1 MSDQVV
7 TVTVK
12 GIGDFS
18 DVVSNVGSVQ
28 KALTKLKLPDKL
40 GDNLNKNIT
49 AFYKEYEK
57 YQQKIAGGLKTQG
70 DYNQVEKSLNTMRS
84 LYQAIGA
91 DAQKLLK
98 LDMKD
103 LLKLDTGEFKKISD
117 DITNIMKE
125 IGSFKIDMSP
135 FTKATAEI
143 RNVTK
148 NSKISGDN
156 GLLNQI
162 IGSINTGQIAEA
174 KKQLQELQ
182 NYANRVAPR
191 QTASGDRMPG
201 TLSPE
206 KYQQLTSAIGVM
218 TGAVGQAEA
227 AMNPLI
233 QRQNDL
239 QRELEET
246 KQKAASGIEKEF
258 KGYNEASKDVE
269 RVTDSLKKMHQEEF
283 SFNREA
289 QNIDRQIQSYFGLSQ
304 MIRKV
309 GDIARDAF
317 STVKELDKAMTE
329 TAVVTNFSV
338 GDMWEMLPTYTA
350 QANQLGSTIKDV
362 YDAATLYYQQGLNTN
377 QAMSLA
383 NETLKMA
390 RIAGLDAAD
399 ATNMMTAA
407 LRGFNMEI
415 NQQSAQKINDIYSE
429 LAAITASDTKEIGS
443 AMERTASIANSANME
458 FATTSAFLAQMIETT
473 REAPENLG
481 TAMKTIVARFQEMK
495 QDPTKLIDSE
505 GVAMDANKVDKA
517 LKTIGVNLMNTK
529 GEFRDLDDVFL
540 DIASRWDTLS
550 QGQQRYIATIAAGS
564 RQQSRFIA
572 MMSNYERTMEL
583 VDAANNSAGASQR
596 QFEKTLDSMEAKL
609 NKLKNAWDQ
618 FTMGLMN
625 NQILKTGVDA
635 LTTGFTIV
643 NKFVDAIGKL
653 SPKPFE
659 GITKSVL
666 TLVTTL
672 GMLNFGKKASRGLVM
687 GGVGW
692 WKGET
697 SLAGGFASGWKSSG
711 QTGLFGQK
719 GQANRQGQ
727 TDGAAYARGFQQGA
741 LKINLKANGFLGTI
755 KSAYTQMGKQAIGWD
770 TIQANKMAAS
780 SPIRDMVDK
789 LLPEDAISAEATNQ
803 LQKAIDEAG
812 GNVRL
817 GVSNYKK
824 QTGKGKFFTNKEA
837 EELQTQYDEI
847 QAKIGKGGG
856 LEEGAN
862 KAEQFG
868 ISIANA
874 GQSLQMFGSLLEG
887 TPLAPFGNLLS
898 SVGSL
903 LMGFG
908 STIGW
913 VGTTW
918 AASVEAA
925 GGATLSATAM
935 MKAGITG
942 VTEALMASPIFWIAA
957 AILAVVAA
965 VKVADWAI
973 ETNAEKLEK
982 AEDAAA
988 AASEAYDSAKQET
1001 SELADSIAKIQETD
1015 SAFDN
1020 LVAGTAEFN
1029 EQLVTAN
1036 EQILALIDK
1045 YPMLMEGG
1053 YVSTDKN
1060 GLMHISD
1067 EGFKA
1072 VKEYQKQIQANASAM
1087 NLIQTADLNALENM
1101 QKAEAL
1107 RTKVNGSRRGEMTES
1122 EAREHEKNL
1131 RDADLLEQRAKA
1143 EVDLARSNAIRTALS
1158 GKELRDTEALT
1169 AVYTNLYDEKRK
1181 AAETEVNALGAHDIR
1196 QRYADYHGYTY
1207 DRSTKKI
1214 KDIEGNEID
1223 YDDKAL
1229 KDEVIEQTVLLDFE
1243 ENASSLDDV
1252 LTSVNNKF
1260 KQGLKGDFG
1269 DASKFIS
1276 DVLSS
1281 NIDTNQDLLQE
1292 VINNPKQLQ
1301 ELANSLTEKEIAA
1314 VLGVSESEVSSN
1326 VEQYKKEFESKI
1338 LDNAK
1343 NISAA
1348 NADANGKL
1356 AAMIA
1361 QSQGKTAGETFVNK
1375 TLQSGLIAQVEKL
1388 SSQQRNTLLKVGEI
1402 LQSSVGADSM
1412 STFIKGM
1419 TDIYDTEQEQLI
1431 NTAQD
1436 WADGINWESAID
1448 RLRGY
1453 NEAINMT
1460 TENTEHLGEAGVT
1473 QMNNLGK
1480 AMLQS
1485 TDEANL
1491 LGQAFEEFYNS
1502 SDWQEMS
1509 ENMDKFVDSN
1519 GQLNAAAVMDM
1530 ADECHSLNNLL
1541 DSGAISAGG
1550 VAAALNALGSDGDLV
1565 LSDLNAHVLEL
1576 LSTFGQLDDIIAS
1589 SHRNI
1594 ENFDWGIDTG
1604 EAEDF
1609 VKESAEKWNEL
1620 YKNGEYGNPQLE
1632 AYAKWIMGEEKYT
1645 SLLADKH
1652 GDLEATMAE
1661 VSKSVNLYS
1670 DGFEKAWDK
1679 LAQGSWENVN
1689 FSDDLKDL
1697 GISVSFDKNG
1707 DWNFDPGKATTEQL
1721 QQWLQQ
1727 ALQIGPEMAQAMIE
1741 DWSNY
1746 SPDFR
1751 AERQK
1756 NDFNAGLESYVK
1768 ERTGA
1773 DGGVAITTS
1782 ELQTIA
1788 SATGQTL
1795 DEVRSAIVDTAGIS
1809 ESQLHELENINS
1821 NTGEYIM
1828 DGAELNRQLSTAEGL
1843 KGQNSWLAQYKYNDT
1858 EGTVDI
1864 GSAMAAAVE
1873 RGYTAAQAKQM
1884 AYESYTNAQQQGKDY
1899 YYKDQLLKADEF
1911 KSFDEFAAR
1920 LEEIDQNQQ
1929 WATIGQT
1936 MADAFI
1942 ARLDQHDKE
1951 EEQKDKDPSLNR
1963 TQDNKPEPAS
1973 REKEVSSLSTSERD
1987 KQSADRSREIQQGI
2001 ADKTANFIKGLFTE
2015 SSRGE
2020 EARAQKNGDN
2030 AQRASEKTQ
2039 TAANETSSAATE
2051 TSAAASETSGAATDL
2066 NTAATNLNNAATAL
2080 NNAALKM
2087 TTTSEQPVSSGTSA
2101 STQTSVAPTIQ
2112 TGGEI
2117 VQKVVTEAI
2126 GTEEVQAKIQQVKD
2140 TANEGAN
2147 LTVGAIVDKSVQAA
2161 QTAVQGLQNVAS
2173 KSTNTKVGATV
2184 GGNKEASNLN
2194 ATIGKLQNKTVT
2206 VSVRI
2211 NGESKI
2217 ASLKNEISS
2226 LHDKSVTITTYKR
2239 TIKTGDTD
2247 ATGRN
2252 NVIKHYSLP
2261 TLGSLAKGTRYGRLG
2276 PKGKG
2281 GLTLTGEKGY
2291 EIAWIPSE
2299 SRSMILGAEGP
2310 QMINLPSDAVVYTHE
2325 QSKDILKKKQ
2335 TIDAGSHSKRK
2346 RGGSGG
2352 SGGSGGGSGGSGGGS
2367 GSSGG
2372 RNQTKK
2378 SQPKLTSET
2387 AALSNVIVWWENI
2400 ARRAESIQRKADKN
2414 QKAYEKYL
2422 KDIQA
2427 TLKTTGTTGQGN
2439 AFIKNTNSAI
2449 ARYTDELNRATAELK
2464 NMDQGTKA
2472 QQKSWKTTKNKTDN
2486 ITATRAAFN
2495 AEQGGAVQ
2503 ISYSS
2508 GSGKKKKNVNK
2519 IVSTAGYIK
2528 AQDGTYVIDQSRLN
2542 TVKNKEERKA
2552 LADALNKE
2560 INDRISKR
2568 NKAQDDIKKAQ
2579 EALEKFGE
2587 ELYNTFFAW
2596 ENELTKIW
2604 NLTQKIEDLQARTSR
2619 SDAFDELLEAQ
2630 LDTGFRT
2637 ADSKTFNDDLNNFK
2651 QRLQAQDEIITAR
2664 QEALK
2669 QSQTDLSRE
2678 LNSQDTR
2685 DALAEVQKQ
2694 LNSKNLSK
2702 TERLGYKQAQKELN
2716 KKLDAENKAREYS
2729 TITRRADGTI
2739 GISFDTQKFETDK
2752 LAGNISA
2759 DMAKAIQDWVK
2770 KIEELNKNLNEQ
2782 YKSLFSD
2789 VTQYYKDLDELQK
2802 AWADYEKELIDITE
2816 NYEKERIDKLKELSD
2831 AIKKALDDLLDR
2843 VKKRLDERRRVE
2855 DNAKT
2860 EQDIAKKQQRL
2871 AALRADTSGG
2881 HQVEIA
2887 QLQQEIAD
2895 AQQDYQ
2901 RSLEDQLLDK
2911 LQEQGDEA
2919 ARQRERQIELQ
2930 EAIAETTNNIEQVT
2944 KWMANP
2950 KYYKEEIRTQ
2960 FYANKKYD
2968 EVGPA
2973 GQAEIA
2979 DEFEKFYEGLS
2990 TNQQKQTELKN
3001 SIESLTSA
3009 LDILKQAIEKQNVTL
3024 EQAKDNKISF
3034 REAQQRFSG
3043 TSLEQLKNKGGYTLP
3058 DFQKGNATM
3067 QELHDAGFT
3076 APELKAANYSA
3087 AELKEGGYTAQ
3098 EVHDA
3103 NYSFDEAKKANYS
3116 NAELIK
3122 AYGTSEA
3129 LKAGYSGQTI
3139 QNINKDTLAN
3149 IQKAINANKDNPEV
3163 SQTDLAGVKTNIDV
3177 NGKKTGGIV
3186 EGTVTTGGKYIYANS
3201 GSTLYG
3207 QAIDANTGKLTG
3219 KMSVTTIGGLTTK
3232 HFQGN
3237 KKEATEA
3244 LVYAITHQ
3252 GWGSKINKNF
3262 KALVGAAGIAGKQY
3276 KLGAKGHNWWA
3287 TVGTDGLIYQ
3297 NVGGGVAKW
3306 NPATGKTSLAKYNKA
3321 SFLEIAKRNNGPSR
3335 EYAQVLISK
3344 KAYSKEKLQ
3353 QLGVKQFATGG
3364 LANYTGPAWLDG
3376 TPSKPELVLNATDT
3390 KNFMVLKDVL
3400 ARAMGSTNEINN
3412 SYGGNATYEIN
3423 INVDHLNNDYDV
3435 DRVVERVKKKIVQD
3449 AGYRNVTQVRKFR

>member
-1 MSDQVV
+1 MSDQVL

-49 AFYKEYEK
+49 AFYKEYDK

-70 DYNQVEKSLNTMRS
+70 DYNQVEKSLNTMRN

-103 LLKLDTGEFKKISD
+103 LLNLDTGEFKTISD
-117 DITNIMKE
+117 DIANIMKQ
-125 IGSFKIDMSP
+125 IGNTKIDTTP
-135 FTKATAEI
+135 FTKAINDI
-143 RNVTK
+143 RGVTK
-148 NSKISGDN
+148 NSKISGEN

-162 IGSINTGQIAEA
+162 LGNVKSGQIEKAKEA
-174 KKQLQELQ
+174 LQELK
-182 NYANRVAPR
+182 NYADKVAPR
-191 QTASGDRMPG
+191 QTASGNRMPG
-201 TLSPE
+201 TLSVD
-206 KYQQLTSAIGVM
+206 KYNQLTSAIDIM
-218 TGAVGQAEA
+218 NGAVARAEA
-227 AMNPLI
+227 TMDPLI
-233 QRQNDL
+233 QKQNDL

-246 KQKAASGIEKEF
+246 KQKAVNGIEKEF
-258 KGYNEASKDVE
+258 KGYNEASQDVE

-338 GDMWEMLPTYTA
+338 SDMWEMLPTYTA

-596 QFEKTLDSMEAKL
+596 QFEKTLDSMAAKL
-609 NKLKNAWDQ
+609 NMLKNAWDQ

-625 NQILKTGVDA
+625 NQILKFGVDA
-635 LTTGFTIV
+635 LTEGFTIV
-643 NKFVDAIGKL
+643 NKFIDVLGKIP
-653 SPKPFE
+653 PKPFE
-659 GITKSVL
+659 GITQSVL

-672 GMLNFGKKASRGLVM
+672 SMLNLGKRASRSLVM
-687 GGVGW
+687 GGVSW
-692 WKGET
+692 WQKGKLDKEGNPME
-697 SLAGGFASGWKSSG
+697 GGFFKGVAEGWGGPSQKA
-711 QTGLFGQK
+711 GLTKALATVNTNSIGYKK
-719 GQANRQGQ
+719 GQE
-727 TDGAAYARGFQQGA
+727 F
-741 LKINLKANGFLGTI
+741 ANGLKKGFKSNNPAKEVEANLQSI
-755 KSAYTQMGKQAIGWD
+755 KPNKPKVVMSAADIEAEYHRV
-770 TIQANKMAAS
+770 IQAQLGH
-780 SPIRDMVDK
+780 SPEIAESTKQEVSGYIKQIKKGQMT
-789 LLPEDAISAEATNQ
+789 PEQ
-803 LQKAIDEAG
+803 L
-812 GNVRL
+812 
-817 GVSNYKK
+817 Y
-824 QTGKGKFFTNKEA
+824 
-837 EELQTQYDEI
+837 
-847 QAKIGKGGG
+847 
-856 LEEGAN
+856 N
-862 KAEQFG
+862 KAPMLGIAQESLDPKVKEVTQLSDAFEQLGGKVSFAGSTLIDFG
-868 ISIANA
+868 AGLGGPVGNA
-874 GQSLQMFGSLLEG
+874 LM
-887 TPLAPFGNLLS
+887 T
-898 SVGSL
+898 VGSL
-903 LMGFG
+903 L
-908 STIGW
+908 TT
-913 VGTTW
+913 VGNGLTLFATESVFATT
-918 AASVEAA
+918 A
-925 GGATLSATAM
+925 
-935 MKAGITG
+935 
-942 VTEALMASPIFWIAA
+942 TEALGTASWFSLAGVKALGVGLKAALAPIAPFLAVAA
-957 AILAVVAA
+957 AIIAVGYGIYRVAT
-965 VKVADWAI
+965 ADKRALE
-973 ETNAEKLEK
+973 ET
-982 AEDAAA
+982 EDAAA

-1015 SAFDN
+1015 SAFDS

-1214 KDIEGNEID
+1214 KDVEGNEID

-1301 ELANSLTEKEIAA
+1301 ELTNSLTEKEIAA

-1326 VEQYKKEFESKI
+1326 VEQYKKEFENKI

-1361 QSQGKTAGETFVNK
+1361 QSQGKTAGETYINK

-1419 TDIYDTEQEQLI
+1419 TDIYDTGQEQLI

-1460 TENTEHLGEAGVT
+1460 TENTEHLGEASVT

-1509 ENMDKFVDSN
+1509 ENMDKFVDSS

-1565 LSDLNAHVLEL
+1565 LSDLNARVLEL
-1576 LSTFGQLDDIIAS
+1576 LSTFGQLNDIIAS

-1632 AYAKWIMGEEKYT
+1632 AYAKWIMGEDKYT

-1697 GISVSFDKNG
+1697 GISVSFDENG

-1843 KGQNSWLAQYKYNDT
+1843 KGQNSWLAQYKHNDT

-1864 GSAMAAAVE
+1864 GAAMAAAVE
-1873 RGYTAAQAKQM
+1873 KGYTAAQAKQM

-1929 WATIGQT
+1929 WTTIGQT

-1951 EEQKDKDPSLNR
+1951 EEQKDKNSSLNR
-1963 TQDNKPEPAS
+1963 TQDNKPEPTP
-1973 REKEVSSLSTSERD
+1973 REKGASSLSTSERD
-1987 KQSADRSREIQQGI
+1987 KQSAEKSREIQQDQANKI
-2001 ADKTANFIKGLFTE
+2001 AEGIKGVASWVSDHAKADV
-2015 SSRGE
+2015 SSSE
-2020 EARAQKNGDN
+2020 HINQKNGET

-2039 TAANETSSAATE
+2039 TAANDTSNAANETSIAAGETTNAAT
-2051 TSAAASETSGAATDL
+2051 SL
-2066 NTAATNLNNAATAL
+2066 NTAATNLNSAATAL
-2080 NNAALKM
+2080 NAAAMKM
-2087 TTTSEQPVSSGTSA
+2087 TNSSSGSLG
-2101 STQTSVAPTIQ
+2101 SMGQISQPQQKPSIAPTVQ
-2112 TGGEI
+2112 QGATT

-2126 GTEEVQAKIQQVKD
+2126 GTDEVQAKIQQVKD
-2140 TANEGAN
+2140 TANEGAD
-2147 LTVGAIVDKSVQAA
+2147 LKVGAIVDKSVQAA

-2194 ATIGKLQNKTVT
+2194 ATLGKLQNKTVT
-2206 VSVRI
+2206 VNVRI
-2211 NGESKI
+2211 NGESRI

-2239 TIKTGDTD
+2239 TIKTGDTG
-2247 ATGRN
+2247 ATGKN

-2310 QMINLPSDAVVYTHE
+2310 QMINLPSDAVIYTHE
-2325 QSKDILKKKQ
+2325 QSEDILKKKQ

-2346 RGGSGG
+2346 RGGG
-2352 SGGSGGGSGGSGGGS
+2352 SSGGS
-2367 GSSGG
+2367 GSSKSS
-2372 RNQTKK
+2372 KK
-2378 SQPKLTSET
+2378 SSKKSKSSKKGDSSAPNNWSIEEVVRFDIDRKLETLASKIKKATDDIDKKLGKIGLKASGIAKDTQAQVKNLQAVKTYNDNLAASYQKDLNKLAGGPYNTKISYSTGSGKKSKSKEETVNLASYIYRDGNGDYQIDRNAIAKAGSVAKQEAIFKAAESALNPLVSGLQKAKDAAADAQKQMDELGKKVSET
-2387 AALSNVIVWWENI
+2387 FYQWENEITEVYNLTQRISHDESLRARFSAQVALQLSKLKAGFGDTAQSINIMHQALERDNKVLLEQIENQQKMIGARQRELNAALSAQDE
-2400 ARRAESIQRKADKN
+2400 
-2414 QKAYEKYL
+2414 L
-2422 KDIQA
+2422 
-2427 TLKTTGTTGQGN
+2427 
-2439 AFIKNTNSAI
+2439 
-2449 ARYTDELNRATAELK
+2449 DELNRLRAKAYDTTA
-2464 NMDQGTKA
+2464 
-2472 QQKSWKTTKNKTDN
+2472 TKNATIEWATDN
-2486 ITATRAAFN
+2486 Y
-2495 AEQGGAVQ
+2495 EGARLGRNYLNNVRQ
-2503 ISYSS
+2503 DRD
-2508 GSGKKKKNVNK
+2508 GSLRYDIDWERFERDRQADPYNKN
-2519 IVSTAGYIK
+2519 
-2528 AQDGTYVIDQSRLN
+2528 TY
-2542 TVKNKEERKA
+2542 EA
-2552 LADALNKE
+2552 
-2560 INDRISKR
+2560 
-2568 NKAQDDIKKAQ
+2568 IKKY
-2579 EALEKFGE
+2579 L
-2587 ELYNTFFAW
+2587 
-2596 ENELTKIW
+2596 
-2604 NLTQKIEDLQARTSR
+2604 
-2619 SDAFDELLEAQ
+2619 DELNSATDE
-2630 LDTGFRT
+2630 
-2637 ADSKTFNDDLNNFK
+2637 FNK
-2651 QRLQAQDEIITAR
+2651 SI
-2664 QEALK
+2664 QE
-2669 QSQTDLSRE
+2669 QTDLIKE
-2678 LNSQDTR
+2678 TY
-2685 DALAEVQKQ
+2685 DALREYQDYVADFEDTLLKGFEEEIENNIE
-2694 LNSKNLSK
+2694 NSKK
-2702 TERLGYKQAQKELN
+2702 
-2716 KKLDAENKAREYS
+2716 
-2729 TITRRADGTI
+2729 
-2739 GISFDTQKFETDK
+2739 ISES
-2752 LAGNISA
+2752 IS
-2759 DMAKAIQDWVK
+2759 
-2770 KIEELNKNLNEQ
+2770 N
-2782 YKSLFSD
+2782 
-2789 VTQYYKDLDELQK
+2789 T
-2802 AWADYEKELIDITE
+2802 
-2816 NYEKERIDKLKELSD
+2816 LK
-2831 AIKKALDDLLDR
+2831 DLLDQ
-2843 VKKRLDERRRVE
+2843 VKRKLDERRQQE
-2855 DNAKT
+2855 DNRKT
-2860 EQDIAKKQQRL
+2860 EDDISRKQQRL
-2871 AALRADTSGG
+2871 AMLRADTSGS
-2881 HQVEIA
+2881 HAAEIA
-2887 QLQQEIAD
+2887 QLESEIAD
-2895 AQQDYQ
+2895 SQQSYQ
-2901 RSLEDQLLDK
+2901 RTLEDQLLDK
-2911 LQEQGDEA
+2911 LQQQGDEA
-2919 ARQRERQIELQ
+2919 AKQRERQIEIAQAQLEVATNGNSAIVDLWLRDP
-2930 EAIAETTNNIEQVT
+2930 EA
-2944 KWMANP
+2944 
-2950 KYYKEEIRTQ
+2950 YKEEI
-2960 FYANKKYD
+2960 KKAWLEAQGYD
-2968 EVGPA
+2968 EKGEA
-2973 GQAEIA
+2973 GQYILANQFESEFANLVTAISQSGFSNGFKAVSDDTSTLVSLLTQLTEGRDALTDSLSKATGALQDIENRDTQSFEQSKHAQMSAAEWKKEGQTA
-2979 DEFEKFYEGLS
+2979 SSLKAWNYTFDELKKSGFTNAELKQAGFGIKDFITGGVTNAKDLKASGFTAANLKNEGYTLKDLLDAS
-2990 TNQQKQTELKN
+2990 FSGTELKN
-3001 SIESLTSA
+3001 AGFGAKEFKQNEVAYNIAKAAGFDLKTLSSA
-3009 LDILKQAIEKQNVTL
+3009 GYSEATAELKKQADAAAKKAAAAAAAAKKKT
-3024 EQAKDNKISF
+3024 QATNTYNS
-3034 REAQQRFSG
+3034 
-3043 TSLEQLKNKGGYTLP
+3043 T
-3058 DFQKGNATM
+3058 
-3067 QELHDAGFT
+3067 
-3076 APELKAANYSA
+3076 LKAAHNSKTVTASQLKTLFSAGDVLKYSRVKVMDDLASGDGSGGVTWKKVLQA
-3087 AELKEGGYTAQ
+3087 AKQ
-3098 EVHDA
+3098 
-3103 NYSFDEAKKANYS
+3103 
-3116 NAELIK
+3116 
-3122 AYGTSEA
+3122 
-3129 LKAGYSGQTI
+3129 AGYSGKAIKSYLNGHLTP
-3139 QNINKDTLAN
+3139 TR
-3149 IQKAINANKDNPEV
+3149 QKAFESV
-3163 SQTDLAGVKTNIDV
+3163 Y
-3177 NGKKTGGIV
+3177 GK
-3186 EGTVTTGGKYIYANS
+3186 
-3201 GSTLYG
+3201 
-3207 QAIDANTGKLTG
+3207 
-3219 KMSVTTIGGLTTK
+3219 
-3232 HFQGN
+3232 
-3237 KKEATEA
+3237 
-3244 LVYAITHQ
+3244 
-3252 GWGSKINKNF
+3252 WSK
-3262 KALVGAAGIAGKQY
+3262 
-3276 KLGAKGHNWWA
+3276 
-3287 TVGTDGLIYQ
+3287 
-3297 NVGGGVAKW
+3297 
-3306 NPATGKTSLAKYNKA
+3306 
-3321 SFLEIAKRNNGPSR
+3321 
-3335 EYAQVLISK
+3335 
-3344 KAYSKEKLQ
+3344 
-3353 QLGVKQFATGG
+3353 FATGG

-3390 KNFMVLKDVL
+3390 KNFIALKDVL
-3400 ARAMGSTNEINN
+3400 AHAMGSTSQINN

-3435 DRVVERVKKKIVQD
+3435 DKVVERVKKKIVQD

>member
-12 GIGDFS
+12 GVGDFS

-49 AFYKEYEK
+49 AFYKEYDK

-70 DYNQVEKSLNTMRS
+70 DYNQVEKSLNTMRN

-103 LLKLDTGEFKKISD
+103 LLNLDTGEFKKISD

-148 NSKISGDN
+148 NSKISGDG

-182 NYANRVAPR
+182 NYANKVAPR
-191 QTASGDRMPG
+191 TTASGERMPG
-201 TLSPE
+201 TLSTE
-206 KYQQLTSAIGVM
+206 KYQQLTNAIGIM
-218 TGAVGQAEA
+218 TGAVSQAEA

-233 QRQNDL
+233 QKQNDL

-246 KQKAASGIEKEF
+246 KQKAVNGIEKEF
-258 KGYNEASKDVE
+258 KGYNEASQDVE

-596 QFEKTLDSMEAKL
+596 QFEKTLDSMGAKL
-609 NKLKNAWDQ
+609 NMLKNAWDQ

-625 NQILKTGVDA
+625 NQILKFGVDA
-635 LTTGFTIV
+635 LTEGFTIV
-643 NKFVDAIGKL
+643 NKLIDALSKL
-653 SPKPFE
+653 GKPFGLE
-659 GITKSVL
+659 GLNKSLL

-697 SLAGGFASGWKSSG
+697 SLAGGFASGWKGSG
-711 QTGLFGQK
+711 QTGLLKNNNSETQAQAQGVKDGRAYSLGFQK
-719 GQANRQGQ
+719 GQLSIDPTKKFLQNASS
-727 TDGAAYARGFQQGA
+727 AYAQ
-741 LKINLKANGFLGTI
+741 LG
-755 KSAYTQMGKQAIGWD
+755 KKAIGWD
-770 TIQANKMAAS
+770 TIQSNKANLQKTTFNFG
-780 SPIRDMVDK
+780 PLPVDSIIEQ
-789 LLPEDAISAEATNQ
+789 LLPKKSITDEIRYQ
-803 LQKAIDEAG
+803 LQQSINDAG
-812 GNVRL
+812 GDLSKGMGIFQSATGLRL
-817 GVSNYKK
+817 DADKMYDPAVQRNYDNFV
-824 QTGKGKFFTNKEA
+824 KGLDKAQGLTNFTNNLA
-837 EELQTQYDEI
+837 SAGVALTNFGMLLQ
-847 QAKIGKGGG
+847 
-856 LEEGAN
+856 N
-862 KAEQFG
+862 
-868 ISIANA
+868 
-874 GQSLQMFGSLLEG
+874 
-887 TPLAPFGNLLS
+887 TPLEPFGNLIA
-898 SVGSL
+898 
-903 LMGFG
+903 
-908 STIGW
+908 TIGNGLLSLAPTIAKATNTFAIGMGQ
-913 VGTTW
+913 VMAAEGGAATTT
-918 AASVEAA
+918 ALLA
-925 GGATLSATAM
+925 GGFKALTTAM
-935 MKAGITG
+935 L
-942 VTEALMASPIFWIAA
+942 ESPLFWIAA

-1122 EAREHEKNL
+1122 EAKEHEKNL

-1214 KDIEGNEID
+1214 KDVEGNEID

-1243 ENASSLDDV
+1243 ENANSLDDV

-1301 ELANSLTEKEIAA
+1301 ELTNSLTEKEIAA
-1314 VLGVSESEVSSN
+1314 VLGVSESEVSAN
-1326 VEQYKKEFESKI
+1326 VEQYKKEFENKI

-1343 NISAA
+1343 NISEA

-1361 QSQGKTAGETFVNK
+1361 QSQGKTAGEVSIDK
-1375 TLQSGLIAQVEKL
+1375 TVQSGLIAQVEKL

-1419 TDIYDTEQEQLI
+1419 TDIYDTGQEQLI

-1436 WADGINWESAID
+1436 WADDINWESAID

-1509 ENMDKFVDSN
+1509 ENMDKFVDSS

-1697 GISVSFDKNG
+1697 GISVSFDENG

-1727 ALQIGPEMAQAMIE
+1727 ALQVGPEMAQAMIE

-1795 DEVRSAIVDTAGIS
+1795 DEVRSAIVDTANIS

-1843 KGQNSWLAQYKYNDT
+1843 KGQNSWLAQYKHNDT

-1864 GSAMAAAVE
+1864 GAAMAAAVE

-1929 WATIGQT
+1929 WVTVGQT

-1942 ARLDQHDKE
+1942 ARLDAHDRE
-1951 EEQKDKDPSLNR
+1951 EEQKEKESSLNR
-1963 TQDNKPEPAS
+1963 TQDNKPEPNP
-1973 REKEVSSLSTSERD
+1973 RTKETGGLSTSERD
-1987 KQSADRSREIQQGI
+1987 KQSAEKSREIQQDQANKI
-2001 ADKTANFIKGLFTE
+2001 AEGIKGVASWVSDHAKADV
-2015 SSRGE
+2015 SSSERIN
-2020 EARAQKNGDN
+2020 QKNGET

-2039 TAANETSSAATE
+2039 TAANDTSNAANETSVAAGETTNAAT
-2051 TSAAASETSGAATDL
+2051 SL
-2066 NTAATNLNNAATAL
+2066 NTAATNLNSAATAL
-2080 NNAALKM
+2080 NAAAMKM
-2087 TTTSEQPVSSGTSA
+2087 TNSSSGSLG
-2101 STQTSVAPTIQ
+2101 SMGQISQPQQKPSIAPTVQ
-2112 TGGEI
+2112 QGATT

-2126 GTEEVQAKIQQVKD
+2126 GTDEVQAKIQQVKD
-2140 TANEGAN
+2140 TANEGAD
-2147 LTVGAIVDKSVQAA
+2147 LKVGAIVDKSVQAA

-2194 ATIGKLQNKTVT
+2194 ATLGKLQNKTVT
-2206 VSVRI
+2206 VNVRI
-2211 NGESKI
+2211 NGESRI

-2226 LHDKSVTITTYKR
+2226 LHDKSVTITTYKK
-2239 TIKTGDTD
+2239 TIKTGDTG

-2310 QMINLPSDAVVYTHE
+2310 QMINLPSDAVIYTHE
-2325 QSKDILKKKQ
+2325 QSEDILKKKQ

-2346 RGGSGG
+2346 RGGG
-2352 SGGSGGGSGGSGGGS
+2352 SSGGS
-2367 GSSGG
+2367 GSSKSS
-2372 RNQTKK
+2372 KK
-2378 SQPKLTSET
+2378 SSKKSKSSKKGDSSAPNNWSIEEVVRFDIDRKLET
-2387 AALSNVIVWWENI
+2387 LASKIKKATDDIDKKLGKIGLKASGI
-2400 ARRAESIQRKADKN
+2400 AKDTQAQVKN
-2414 QKAYEKYL
+2414 LQAVKNYNDNLVKSYQKDLNKL
-2422 KDIQA
+2422 D
-2427 TLKTTGTTGQGN
+2427 TGGY
-2439 AFIKNTNSAI
+2439 NT
-2449 ARYTDELNRATAELK
+2449 K
-2464 NMDQGTKA
+2464 
-2472 QQKSWKTTKNKTDN
+2472 
-2486 ITATRAAFN
+2486 
-2495 AEQGGAVQ
+2495 
-2503 ISYSS
+2503 ISYET
-2508 GSGKKKKNVNK
+2508 GSGKKKK
-2519 IVSTAGYIK
+2519 S
-2528 AQDGTYVIDQSRLN
+2528 
-2542 TVKNKEERKA
+2542 KEETVNLSSYIYRDGNGDYQINKNAIAKA
-2552 LADALNKE
+2552 GSKAKQEAIFKAAESALNPLVSGLQKAKDAAADAQKQMDELG
-2560 INDRISKR
+2560 
-2568 NKAQDDIKKAQ
+2568 KKVS
-2579 EALEKFGE
+2579 E
-2587 ELYNTFFAW
+2587 TFYQW
-2596 ENELTKIW
+2596 ENEITEVY
-2604 NLTQKIEDLQARTSR
+2604 NLTQRISHDESLRARFSSQVALQLSKLKAGFGDTAQSIDLMHRALER
-2619 SDAFDELLEAQ
+2619 DNKVLLEQIENQQKMIGARQ
-2630 LDTGFRT
+2630 RE
-2637 ADSKTFNDDLNNFK
+2637 LNAA
-2651 QRLQAQDEIITAR
+2651 LSAQDELDELNRLRAKSYDTAATKNATIEWATDNYQGARLGRNYLNNVR
-2664 QEALK
+2664 QDRDGSLRYDIDWARFERDRKADPYNKNTYEAIKKYLDELNSATDEFNK
-2669 QSQTDLSRE
+2669 SIQEQTDLIKE
-2678 LNSQDTR
+2678 TY
-2685 DALAEVQKQ
+2685 DALREYQDYVADFEDTLLKGFEEEIENNIE
-2694 LNSKNLSK
+2694 NSKK
-2702 TERLGYKQAQKELN
+2702 
-2716 KKLDAENKAREYS
+2716 
-2729 TITRRADGTI
+2729 
-2739 GISFDTQKFETDK
+2739 ISES
-2752 LAGNISA
+2752 IS
-2759 DMAKAIQDWVK
+2759 
-2770 KIEELNKNLNEQ
+2770 N
-2782 YKSLFSD
+2782 
-2789 VTQYYKDLDELQK
+2789 T
-2802 AWADYEKELIDITE
+2802 
-2816 NYEKERIDKLKELSD
+2816 LK
-2831 AIKKALDDLLDR
+2831 DLLDQ
-2843 VKKRLDERRRVE
+2843 VKRKLDERRQQE
-2855 DNAKT
+2855 DNRKT
-2860 EQDIAKKQQRL
+2860 EDDISRKQQRL
-2871 AALRADTSGG
+2871 AMLRADTSGS
-2881 HQVEIA
+2881 HAAEIA
-2887 QLQQEIAD
+2887 QLESEIAD
-2895 AQQDYQ
+2895 SQQSYQ
-2901 RSLEDQLLDK
+2901 RTLEDQLLDK
-2911 LQEQGDEA
+2911 LQQQGDEA
-2919 ARQRERQIELQ
+2919 AKQRERQIEIAQAQLDVATSGNTAIVDMWLRNP
-2930 EAIAETTNNIEQVT
+2930 EA
-2944 KWMANP
+2944 
-2950 KYYKEEIRTQ
+2950 YKEEIKKAWLEAQGYDEKGEAGQYILANQFESEFANLITAIDQSGFANGFKAVSDDTSTLVSLLTQLTEGRNALTDSLSKAAGALQDVENRDTQSFELGKRTQ
-2960 FYANKKYD
+2960 LSAAEWKKEGQTASSLKNWGYTFD
-2968 EVGPA
+2968 ELKKSG
-2973 GQAEIA
+2973 
-2979 DEFEKFYEGLS
+2979 F
-2990 TNQQKQTELKN
+2990 TNTELKN
-3001 SIESLTSA
+3001 A
-3009 LDILKQAIEKQNVTL
+3009 GFGVNDFKAGGVTN
-3024 EQAKDNKISF
+3024 AKD
-3034 REAQQRFSG
+3034 
-3043 TSLEQLKNKGGYTLP
+3043 LK
-3058 DFQKGNATM
+3058 AS
-3067 QELHDAGFT
+3067 GFT
-3076 APELKAANYSA
+3076 AANLKNS
-3087 AELKEGGYTAQ
+3087 GYTFKDLLDASFSGADLKGAGFGAQ
-3098 EVHDA
+3098 DFKQNNVA
-3103 NYSFDEAKKANYS
+3103 YNTAKSAGFDLNTLS
-3116 NAELIK
+3116 N
-3122 AYGTSEA
+3122 
-3129 LKAGYSGQTI
+3129 AGYSEATAAIKAAQAKAAAEARAKAEKQQKYNNYISYLRSVKKLKPAKVKSSHVNQLFRLGAAAGYGKASVLLHLVGGAGGSDPFSWK
-3139 QNINKDTLAN
+3139 NIFRAIIDADGISRYNLVKTWPNGNGTLAE
-3149 IQKAINANKDNPEV
+3149 AIKSLGNPDTYSEIKKHRNY
-3163 SQTDLAGVKTNIDV
+3163 KT
-3177 NGKKTGGIV
+3177 
-3186 EGTVTTGGKYIYANS
+3186 
-3201 GSTLYG
+3201 
-3207 QAIDANTGKLTG
+3207 
-3219 KMSVTTIGGLTTK
+3219 
-3232 HFQGN
+3232 
-3237 KKEATEA
+3237 ATA
-3244 LVYAITHQ
+3244 L
-3252 GWGSKINKNF
+3252 K
-3262 KALVGAAGIAGKQY
+3262 
-3276 KLGAKGHNWWA
+3276 
-3287 TVGTDGLIYQ
+3287 
-3297 NVGGGVAKW
+3297 
-3306 NPATGKTSLAKYNKA
+3306 
-3321 SFLEIAKRNNGPSR
+3321 
-3335 EYAQVLISK
+3335 
-3344 KAYSKEKLQ
+3344 
-3353 QLGVKQFATGG
+3353 FATGG

-3390 KNFMVLKDVL
+3390 KNFIALKDVL
-3400 ARAMGSTNEINN
+3400 AHAMGSTNEINN

-3435 DRVVERVKKKIVQD
+3435 DKVVERVKKKIVQD